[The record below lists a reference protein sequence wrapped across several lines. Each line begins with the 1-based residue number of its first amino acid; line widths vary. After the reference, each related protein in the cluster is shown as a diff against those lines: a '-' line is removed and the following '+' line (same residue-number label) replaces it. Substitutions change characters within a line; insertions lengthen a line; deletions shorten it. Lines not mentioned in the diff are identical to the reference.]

1 LHGLFCLNYIIQRK
15 LECKS
20 SIFSQNIKKLV
31 LLLQLMY
38 IFQCMKKSIL
48 LPLILL
54 LIGFTAAGQ
63 TVTDTKFDSAERL
76 RKGYRFNEAIEIY
89 KEILSQTTDSLK
101 RAEIGSLIAKSEN
114 GLNMLQY
121 ASHPL
126 VTGKIT
132 VPLSEFV
139 LFYPGFKDSL
149 WTIVPKVLNTNAESG
164 SFPNFITYRGDETT
178 IYYPARN
185 SKGDFDLY
193 RIRQVDSNLW
203 SIPEPLNNLINSD
216 GDEMFPLLSPDGRQL
231 FFSSTG
237 HFGIGGFD
245 LYVSYF
251 DDKTNDWGLPQNLG
265 FPYSSVDNDL
275 LLVNSEDGLYTYF
288 ATDRN
293 RADRDSIDI
302 YRLDYE
308 VTPVKRALTTA
319 DEVLLLAG
327 LNIRQNTGTTQQK
340 DKREVMTSPETDEYK
355 QLLVEVRKIQ
365 KEIDSTTREIS
376 ANRAIYSALS
386 GSDERSLMEKKISQ
400 GELSLLEMQSRLTSA
415 NQVVQKREMEFL
427 SKGTLIPRG
436 NDFFEEKEN
445 NPVSESV
452 IEPFIK
458 KSVTP
463 ATFPEIRLLE
473 PVKLFDYTFSI
484 GDEAVLAEKHE
495 IPDGLVYRVQLFS
508 VANQA
513 DLKSFKGIRPVFENR
528 SPSGRWIYSAGQFY
542 NYSEAVDALLKIKR
556 IGFSSAIITPFSNG
570 KSVTIKQAREL
581 EQKIQQDL
589 TYQVKIEGYP
599 AGMPQ
604 PVLDIIRQNTDRDI
618 AKKTVDGRELF
629 LIGPFTN
636 KTDAEN
642 IIKLLEGVGASG
654 LSLEEIKKTI

>member
-1 LHGLFCLNYIIQRK
+1 
-15 LECKS
+15 
-20 SIFSQNIKKLV
+20 
-31 LLLQLMY
+31 
-38 IFQCMKKSIL
+38 MKKSIL

-63 TVTDTKFDSAERL
+63 TVTDTIFESAERL
-76 RKGYRFNEAIEIY
+76 RRGYRFNEAIEIY

-101 RAEIGSLIAKSEN
+101 KAEIGSLIAKSEN

-139 LFYPGFKDSL
+139 LYYPGFKDCL
-149 WTIVPKVLNTNAESG
+149 WTIVPKVLNNRAESAI
-164 SFPNFITYRGDETT
+164 FPNYITYHGDETT

-185 SKGDFDLY
+185 EKGDFDLY

-203 SIPEPLNNLINSD
+203 SIPEPLNNLVNSD
-216 GDEMFPLLSPDGRQL
+216 GDEMFPLLSRDGRQL

-288 ATDRN
+288 ASDRN
-293 RADRDSIDI
+293 RADKDSIDL

-308 VTPVKRALTTA
+308 VTPVKRALTST
-319 DEVLLLAG
+319 DEVLQLAG
-327 LNIRQNTGTTQQK
+327 LNIRQTVGFTNQK

-376 ANRAIYSALS
+376 ANRAIYSTLS
-386 GSDERSLMEKKISQ
+386 GNAERSSMENKISL
-400 GELSLLEMQSRLTSA
+400 GELSLLEMQARLTTA

-427 SKGTLIPRG
+427 TKGTLIPRRD
-436 NDFFEEKEN
+436 DFFKEIEN
-445 NPVSESV
+445 KTVSETA
-452 IEPFIK
+452 IEPFII
-458 KSVTP
+458 KSVSP
-463 ATFPEIRLLE
+463 GIFPEIRLLE
-473 PVKLFDYTFSI
+473 PVVMFDYTFSI
-484 GDEAVLAEKHE
+484 GDEAVMAENHE
-495 IPDGLVYRVQLFS
+495 IPDGLIYRIQLFS
-508 VANQA
+508 IANQA

-542 NYSEAVDALLKIKR
+542 SYNEAVDALLKIKR
-556 IGFSSAIITPFSNG
+556 LGFSSAIITPFNDG
-570 KSVTIKQAREL
+570 KPETVKMAREL

-589 TYQVKIEGYP
+589 TYQIKIEGYP

-629 LIGPFTN
+629 IIGPFTN
-636 KTDAEN
+636 KPEAEN
-642 IIKLLEGVGASG
+642 VIKLLEGVGASG
-654 LSLEEIKKTI
+654 LSLEEIKKTL

>member
-1 LHGLFCLNYIIQRK
+1 
-15 LECKS
+15 
-20 SIFSQNIKKLV
+20 
-31 LLLQLMY
+31 
-38 IFQCMKKSIL
+38 MKKSIL

-63 TVTDTKFDSAERL
+63 TVTDTKFESAERL
-76 RKGYRFNEAIEIY
+76 RRGYRFNEAIEIY

-132 VPLSEFV
+132 VPLSGFV

-149 WTIVPKVLNTNAESG
+149 WTIVPRVLNNSAESG
-164 SFPNFITYRGDETT
+164 SFPNFITFRGDETT

-251 DDKTNDWGLPQNLG
+251 DDNTNDWGLPQNLG

-293 RADRDSIDI
+293 RADKDSIDI

-308 VTPVKRALTTA
+308 VTPVKRALTST
-319 DEVLLLAG
+319 DEVLQLAG
-327 LNIRQNTGTTQQK
+327 LNIRQTTGATQQK
-340 DKREVMTSPETDEYK
+340 DKREVMTSPEADEYK

-376 ANRAIYSALS
+376 ANRAIYSSLS
-386 GSDERSLMEKKISQ
+386 GNDERSLMEKKISQ
-400 GELSLLEMQSRLTSA
+400 GELSLLEMQSRLASA

-436 NDFFEEKEN
+436 NDFFEEKDN

-458 KSVTP
+458 NSVMP

-484 GDEAVLAEKHE
+484 GDEAVMAEKHE

-542 NYSEAVDALLKIKR
+542 NYGEAVDALLKIKR
-556 IGFSSAIITPFSNG
+556 IGFSSAIIAPFDNG
-570 KSVTIKQAREL
+570 KSITVKQARDL

-589 TYQVKIEGYP
+589 TYQIKIEGYP

-629 LIGPFTN
+629 IIGPFTN
-636 KTDAEN
+636 KPDAEN
-642 IIKLLEGVGASG
+642 IMKLLEGVGASG

>member
-1 LHGLFCLNYIIQRK
+1 
-15 LECKS
+15 
-20 SIFSQNIKKLV
+20 
-31 LLLQLMY
+31 
-38 IFQCMKKSIL
+38 MKKSIL

-63 TVTDTKFDSAERL
+63 TVTDTLFESAERL
-76 RKGYRFNEAIEIY
+76 RRGYRFNEAIEIY

-149 WTIVPKVLNTNAESG
+149 WTIVPKVLNNSAEFG
-164 SFPNFITYRGDETT
+164 SFPNFITFRGDETT

-308 VTPVKRALTTA
+308 VTPVKRALTTT
-319 DEVLLLAG
+319 DEVLQLAG

-376 ANRAIYSALS
+376 ANRAIYSTLS
-386 GSDERSLMEKKISQ
+386 GNDERSLMEKKISQ

-415 NQVVQKREMEFL
+415 NLVVQKREMEFL

-436 NDFFEEKEN
+436 NDFFEEKDN
-445 NPVSESV
+445 NPVSESA
-452 IEPFIK
+452 IEPFVK
-458 KSVTP
+458 KSVMP

-542 NYSEAVDALLKIKR
+542 NYGEAVDALLKIKR
-556 IGFSSAIITPFSNG
+556 LGFSSAIIAPFNNG
-570 KSVTIKQAREL
+570 KPVTVKQARDL

-629 LIGPFTN
+629 IIGPFTN
-636 KTDAEN
+636 KPDAEN
-642 IIKLLEGVGASG
+642 IIKLLEGVGTSG
-654 LSLEEIKKTI
+654 LSLEEIKKTL

>member
-1 LHGLFCLNYIIQRK
+1 
-15 LECKS
+15 
-20 SIFSQNIKKLV
+20 
-31 LLLQLMY
+31 
-38 IFQCMKKSIL
+38 MKKSIL